1 MGINDKQNKGIISE
15 LVALAYLAGLP
26 DTIVFQAIG
35 NIGPIDIISYN
46 VVTKEYINYDVKTVS
61 IRKNKTYNCK
71 AGSRINRSPSKKQ
84 KDLQVKILYVY
95 DDGRVKIQD

>member
-15 LVALAYLAGLP
+15 LVALTYLAGLP

-61 IRKNKTYNCK
+61 IRKTKPTTAKQAAESIDLLVKNKKTC
-71 AGSRINRSPSKKQ
+71 R
-84 KDLQVKILYVY
+84 
-95 DDGRVKIQD
+95 